1 MKQLL
6 RSIRTYILI
15 GGVMVTPVAV
25 TLWVFL
31 LLVNLFSSSKLT
43 RWLITPIF
51 NPEPGQDLTTP
62 QALVSLGMVL
72 ALLFVIGQVFRN
84 FLGRRLYR
92 LMDLIMEKT
101 PVINKIYMFVRTV
114 SESILAQK
122 ETMFQKVVLI
132 EYPHPGAHAIA
143 FISANVPPALQQ
155 KCNVPDDPH
164 VFVFLPTTPNPTSG
178 FLLALPASKVKP
190 LDISTADAMR
200 LIVSA
205 GASTPDA
212 GNGAER
218 NPSLLD
224 KIDHMVLSQRRAKKL
239 PPDPQA
245 NLNFPEPEE
254 EE

>member
-62 QALVSLGMVL
+62 QALVSLG
-72 ALLFVIGQVFRN
+72 
-84 FLGRRLYR
+84 
-92 LMDLIMEKT
+92 MDLIMEKT